1 MILPSNPY
9 APGTPVPQ
17 TPAFVGRQQPLAE
30 IFRRL
35 NESES
40 PVLLLVGPR
49 RIGKT
54 SFLRYLANHLPER
67 GPFRPV
73 YLDPSAAGPGGPS
86 AIFRRLSRKLAR
98 ELGMPALAE
107 TNPDPDWF
115 PGELARRL
123 ATGPDAA
130 GPDVTG
136 TDAAGRLVLLLDEP
150 ALGTGREGAQQ
161 AREVYRTF
169 LQFLNAVGAP
179 AIGILAMG
187 RRADDLDALRADLP
201 ASAPVLRIGCLTA
214 AETERLIRRSEHG
227 GDLVWPDGEVAAVLD
242 QTGGHP
248 FLTQLL
254 CHRVWAAVGASSD
267 GEAVADGEA
276 VESGAVRRAADRV
289 LAEVEPLL
297 IGMWRALG
305 PAERAVAALLA
316 GDAAVESPEVL
327 SERLLT
333 GGLYHPNGDLNRVLE
348 RLADWE
354 LLHHRG
360 GRMTLG
366 IRMIRE
372 WIAAHKPA
380 ETVRA
385 ELEGMAEEHFRIA
398 RAKFQAKDWTAAE
411 QRLRRVLALF
421 PDHRHAA
428 VLLARLLIARR
439 RTGEAVALLE
449 PLYEFRFPELQNLY
463 VQALVA
469 HAVRMAKDEDARL
482 ALYET
487 ALDIDPEAADAQAGK
502 REILEARGDRVRELG
517 DAAGALALYREAGA
531 EEKIREVE
539 ESLGV
544 LHRLRNRRKRRWKK
558 AAIWLAG
565 TSAVAL
571 LLSGAAAFGVYAAYR
586 HLSEDLPRIDSLT
599 DYQPPEVTTVFAADG
614 RTIGEFYRERR
625 YVVGLDEMPAHL
637 INAFIA
643 TEDARYFSHEGL
655 DPVGILRAF
664 FKNIEAGSIVQGGS
678 TITQQ
683 VIKSFLLTPERS
695 YRRKMREAILAY
707 RIDKAFGKE
716 EILFL
721 YLNQIFLGEGAYGVE
736 GAARTYFDKS
746 AADLTLPES
755 ALLAGLAK
763 APSRDSPLR
772 NPEAAVARRG
782 FVLDRMRI
790 EGYITPADAE
800 AARKAPLALAPRRN
814 LFREEVPFFT
824 EQVRR
829 ELARDYGYKALYTGG
844 LRVYTTVNR
853 ELQAAARQAVR
864 EGLAA
869 LESRHRYPGE
879 RHPEGAL
886 VCLEPETGRVLALVG
901 GRDFDDSQ
909 FNRAVQARR
918 QPGSAFKPIIY
929 AAALDAGFT
938 PMTVLWD
945 SPLSVPDNGEWWRPS
960 NYDGRF
966 DGPIRLRRALARS
979 RNVPVVRVLQSIGID
994 YAIDYARQLGIS
1006 SRLNRGLSLALGA
1019 SGVSLLELANA
1030 YGVFANHG
1038 NRVEP
1043 VFIER
1048 VVDRNGNVIS
1058 PDPPP
1063 PIAVM
1068 EPATAFLMTDLLQ
1081 EVVNRGTGVRVKK
1094 LGRPAAGKTGT
1105 TNDFRDAWFLGYTP
1119 DFIAGA
1125 WVGFDVERPLGS
1137 RETGSKAAS
1146 PIWLSFMET
1155 AHEGLPVREFPP
1167 PPEGVVYAEMDL
1179 QTGYRPGPYTASVAG
1194 DWFKKG
1200 TEPGPAPVRQ
1210 RVVTEPED
1218 FFKAGL

>member
-1 MILPSNPY
+1 MIELSMTLPPNPY
-9 APGTPVPQ
+9 APGTPVPE

-30 IFRRL
+30 AFRRF
-35 NESES
+35 NESDS

-54 SFLRYLANHLPER
+54 SFLRHLANRLPER

-86 AIFRRLSRKLAR
+86 AILRRLFRKLAR
-98 ELGMPALAE
+98 ELGMSELAE

-115 PGELARRL
+115 LGELGRRL
-123 ATGPDAA
+123 AAA
-130 GPDVTG
+130 PEP
-136 TDAAGRLVLLLDEP
+136 AGRLVLLLDEP
-150 ALGTGREGAQQ
+150 PLGAGREGAQR
-161 AREVYRTF
+161 AREVYRIF
-169 LQFLNAVGAP
+169 LRFLKAAGSS
-179 AIGILAMG
+179 AIGLLAMG
-187 RRADDLDALRADLP
+187 RRADDLDALRSDLP
-201 ASAPVLRIGCLTA
+201 ESVPVLRIGCLAA
-214 AETERLIRRSEHG
+214 AETERLIRRSETG
-227 GDLVWPDGEVAAVLD
+227 GNLAWPDGEVAAVLD

-254 CHRVWAAVGASSD
+254 CHRVREAAGGGS
-267 GEAVADGEA
+267 
-276 VESGAVRRAADRV
+276 VETGAVRQIAPTV
-289 LAEVEPLL
+289 LAEAEPLL
-297 IGMWRALG
+297 VGIWRGLG
-305 PAERAVAALLA
+305 PAERAVTALLA
-316 GDAAVESPEVL
+316 GDAPVESPDVL
-327 SERLLT
+327 SDRLMAS
-333 GGLYHPNGDLNRVLE
+333 GLYHPNGDLNRTLE
-348 RLADWE
+348 RLSDWE
-354 LLHHRG
+354 LLHRRG

-372 WIAAHKPA
+372 WIAANKTA
-380 ETVRA
+380 ETVRG

-398 RAKFQAKDWTAAE
+398 RAKFQARDWTAAE

-428 VLLARLLIARR
+428 VLLARLLIARK

-449 PLYEFRFPELQNLY
+449 PLYEFRFPELRDLY

-469 HAVRMAKDEDARL
+469 HAVRMAKDEDARM

-487 ALDIDPEAADAQAGK
+487 ALDIDPEAAGARAGK
-502 REILEARGDRVRELG
+502 REILETRGDRAREAG
-517 DAAGALALYREAGA
+517 DSAGALALYREAGA
-531 EEKIREVE
+531 AEKVREVE

-544 LHRLRNRRKRRWKK
+544 PHQIRGRRKRRWKK
-558 AAIWLAG
+558 TAIWLGG
-565 TSAVAL
+565 TAAALL
-571 LLSGAAAFGVYAAYR
+571 LLSGAAAFGIYAGYR

-614 RTIGEFYRERR
+614 RPIGEFYRERR

-643 TEDARYFSHEGL
+643 TEDARYFTHEGL

-664 FKNIEAGSIVQGGS
+664 FKNIEAGAIVQGGS

-707 RIDKAFGKE
+707 RIDRAFSKE

-721 YLNQIFLGEGAYGVE
+721 YLNQIYLGEGAYGVE

-755 ALLAGLAK
+755 ALLAALAK
-763 APSRDSPLR
+763 APSRDSPVR
-772 NPEAAVARRG
+772 YPEAARTRRG
-782 FVLDRMRI
+782 FVLDRMQI
-790 EGYITPADAE
+790 EGYITPADAA
-800 AARKAPLALAPRRN
+800 AARKAPLGLAPRRN
-814 LFREEVPFFT
+814 LFREEAPFFT

-829 ELARDYGYKALYTGG
+829 ELARDYGNKALYTGG

-869 LESRHRYPGE
+869 LEGRHGYPGE
-879 RHPEGAL
+879 RRPEGAL

-1043 VFIER
+1043 VFVER

-1125 WVGFDVERPLGS
+1125 WVGFDVERPLGR

-1146 PIWLSFMET
+1146 PIWLSFMEK

-1179 QTGYRPGPYTASVAG
+1179 QTGYRPDSYTVSAAG

>member
-1 MILPSNPY
+1 MIESSMTLPPNPY

-17 TPAFVGRQQPLAE
+17 APAFVGRRQPLAE
-30 IFRRL
+30 VFRRL
-35 NESES
+35 NESEFR
-40 PVLLLVGPR
+40 VLVLFGPR

-54 SFLRYLANHLPER
+54 SLLRHLAGHLPRR

-86 AIFRRLSRKLAR
+86 AVFRRLSRKLAR

-107 TNPDPDWF
+107 TNPDPGGF
-115 PGELARRL
+115 PGEFDRRL
-123 ATGPDAA
+123 AARPEPAER
-130 GPDVTG
+130 P
-136 TDAAGRLVLLLDEP
+136 VLLLDEP
-150 ALGTGREGAQQ
+150 ALGEGREGARD
-161 AREVYRTF
+161 AREVYRAF
-169 LQFLNAVGAP
+169 LRFLKTTGSS

-187 RRADDLDALRADLP
+187 RRADDLDVLRSDLP
-201 ASAPVLRIGCLTA
+201 ESAPVLRIGCLTA
-214 AETERLIRRSEHG
+214 AETERLVRRSETEG
-227 GDLVWPDGEVAAVLD
+227 NLVWPDAEVAAILD

-254 CHRVWAAVGASSD
+254 CHRVWEVAGASPE
-267 GEAVADGEA
+267 GGL
-276 VESGAVRRAADRV
+276 VESGAVGRAASAV
-289 LAEVEPLL
+289 LSRAEPMLV
-297 IGMWRALG
+297 GVWRALG
-305 PAERAVAALLA
+305 PAERAVAALLVEDA
-316 GDAAVESPEVL
+316 GVASPEAL
-327 SERLLT
+327 SERLLA
-333 GGLYHPNGDLNRVLE
+333 GGLYHPNGDLKRTLQ

-360 GRMTLG
+360 GRMTVG
-366 IRMIRE
+366 IRLMRD
-372 WIAAHKPA
+372 WIAAHKSA

-398 RAKFQAKDWTAAE
+398 RARFKVKDWTAAE
-411 QRLRRVLALF
+411 RRLRRVLALS
-421 PDHRHAA
+421 PDHPRAA
-428 VLLARLLIARR
+428 VLLARLLIALQ
-439 RTGEAVALLE
+439 RTGEAVSLLE
-449 PLYEFRFPELQNLY
+449 PLYEFRFPELKNLY

-469 HAVRMAKDEDARL
+469 HGVRMAMDEDARL

-487 ALDIDPEAADAQAGK
+487 ALDIDPEAGDARAGR
-502 REILEARGDRVRELG
+502 REILEIRGDRAREAG
-517 DAAGALALYREAGA
+517 DPSGALVLYREAEAA
-531 EEKIREVE
+531 EKVREIE

-544 LHRLRNRRKRRWKK
+544 LRRLRRRRGRRWKK
-558 AAIWLAG
+558 AAVWLAG
-565 TSAVAL
+565 TATAAL
-571 LLSGAAAFGVYAAYR
+571 LVSGAAAFGLYAGYR

-599 DYQPPEVTTVFAADG
+599 DYRPPEVTTVFAADG
-614 RTIGEFYRERR
+614 RPIGEFYRERR
-625 YVVGLDEMPAHL
+625 YVVGLDEIPAHL
-637 INAFIA
+637 IHAFIA

-664 FKNIEAGSIVQGGS
+664 FKNIEAGTIVQGGS

-707 RIDKAFGKE
+707 RIDRAFGKE

-721 YLNQIFLGEGAYGVE
+721 YLNQIYLGEGAYGVE

-746 AADLTLPES
+746 AADLSLAES
-755 ALLAGLAK
+755 AMLAGLAK
-763 APSRDSPLR
+763 APSRDSPVR
-772 NPEAAVARRG
+772 HPDAAVARRG
-782 FVLDRMRI
+782 FVLERMKI
-790 EGYITPADAE
+790 EGYITPADAA
-800 AARKAPLALAPRRN
+800 AARKAPLGLAPRRN
-814 LFREEVPFFT
+814 LFREETPFFT

-844 LRVYTTVNR
+844 LRVYATVDPA
-853 ELQAAARQAVR
+853 LQAAARDAVR
-864 EGLAA
+864 EGLGA
-869 LESRHRYPGE
+869 LESRHRYPADL
-879 RHPEGAL
+879 RPEAAL
-886 VCLEPETGRVLALVG
+886 VCLEPETGRVRALVG
-901 GRDFDDSQ
+901 GRNFDDSQ

-918 QPGSAFKPIIY
+918 QPGSAFKPVIY

-945 SPLSVPDNGEWWRPS
+945 SPLSIPDNGELWRPS

-966 DGPIRLRRALARS
+966 DGAVRLRRALARS

-994 YAIDYARQLGIS
+994 YAIDYARELGIS

-1030 YGVFANHG
+1030 YAVFANHG
-1038 NRVEP
+1038 NRLEP
-1043 VFIER
+1043 RFIER
-1048 VVDRNGNVIS
+1048 VEDRDGNVIS
-1058 PDPPP
+1058 AEPPP
-1063 PIAVM
+1063 PREVL
-1068 EPATAFLMTDLLQ
+1068 EPSTAFLMTDLLRN
-1081 EVVNRGTGVRVKK
+1081 VVNHGTGYRVKK

-1125 WVGFDVERPLGS
+1125 WVGFDVERSLGS

-1146 PIWLSFMET
+1146 PIWLSFMER
-1155 AHEGLPVREFPP
+1155 AHEGLPTREFPP

-1179 QTGYRPGPYTASVAG
+1179 QTGYRPGPHSVSVAG

-1200 TEPGPAPVRQ
+1200 TEPGPAPARRQ
-1210 RVVTEPED
+1210 IVTEPED